1 MLSLGNSVLFLAS
14 ALAVGASAYG
24 NVAPYTYVRKNLV
37 RRADFNT
44 TVNDYIK
51 EINTAIF
58 AISVIQAGLAT
69 AECNPTYENAFNT
82 LGYDGPYAEAFM
94 YVSSSSIIT
103 GHH

>member
-1 MLSLGNSVLFLAS
+1 MLSLGKSLLFLAS

-24 NVAPYTYVRKNLV
+24 NVAPYARVRKTLA

-94 YVSSSSIIT
+94 YVLSSIVT
-103 GHH
+103 EHH